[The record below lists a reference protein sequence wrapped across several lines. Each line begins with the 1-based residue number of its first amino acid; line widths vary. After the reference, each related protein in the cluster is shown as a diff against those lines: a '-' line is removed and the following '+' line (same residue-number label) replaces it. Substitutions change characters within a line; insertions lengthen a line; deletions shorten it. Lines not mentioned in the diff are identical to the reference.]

1 MQKML
6 SIILF
11 IFSTSALA
19 LDLPEKRQEFISP
32 DEAFK
37 MSVTDINDNQM
48 VINWEIEEGYYLYMG
63 MFEFSTDQEEVQI
76 IEATMPDG
84 TRKVDEFFGDVDV
97 FYHNTS
103 VKLVFDKIVDGANLI
118 VKYQGCAD
126 AGLCYPPIKKIVSL
140 DEYSS
145 KDSFFLKTSSSNN
158 QYSITQQL
166 NDQSIIFNIFL
177 FLLA

>member
-11 IFSTSALA
+11 VFSTSAFGLE
-19 LDLPEKRQEFISP
+19 LPEKQQEFISP

-37 MSVTDINDNQM
+37 MSVSKLNGNQM

-63 MFEFSTDQEEVQI
+63 MFEFSTDQNKVQI
-76 IEATMPDG
+76 IKATMPDG
-84 TRKVDEFFGDVDV
+84 TKKVDEFFGDVDV
-97 FYHNTS
+97 YYHKTN
-103 VKLVFDKIVDGANLI
+103 VKLVFDKIVNGTNLI

-145 KDSFFLKTSSSNN
+145 KSTDK
-158 QYSITQQL
+158 
-166 NDQSIIFNIFL
+166 
-177 FLLA
+177 

>member
-11 IFSTSALA
+11 VFSTSTLG
-19 LDLPEKRQEFISP
+19 LDLPEKRQEFIPP

-37 MSVTDINDNQM
+37 MSVSKLNDNQM

-63 MFEFSTDQEEVQI
+63 MFEFSTDQDKVQI
-76 IEATMPDG
+76 IEATMPEG

-97 FYHNTS
+97 FYHKTN
-103 VKLVFDKIVDGANLI
+103 VKLVFDKIVDGTNLI

-126 AGLCYPPIKKIVSL
+126 AGLCYPPIKKI
-140 DEYSS
+140 
-145 KDSFFLKTSSSNN
+145 
-158 QYSITQQL
+158 I
-166 NDQSIIFNIFL
+166 
-177 FLLA
+177 

>member
-63 MFEFSTDQEEVQI
+63 MFEFSTDQDEVQI

-84 TRKVDEFFGDVDV
+84 TRKVDEP
-97 FYHNTS
+97 S
-103 VKLVFDKIVDGANLI
+103 PA
-118 VKYQGCAD
+118 
-126 AGLCYPPIKKIVSL
+126 P
-140 DEYSS
+140 
-145 KDSFFLKTSSSNN
+145 
-158 QYSITQQL
+158 
-166 NDQSIIFNIFL
+166 
-177 FLLA
+177 